1 MVSTRRVCISY
12 KNRLNFSLS
21 YFFDAVPLVTIFLI
35 PTHLSFRR
43 TLLGQVE
50 EDTSTPKKDSP
61 KKMKAKLFTTKKK
74 DSLKKRANKEKFG
87 SRLVVATSGLTS
99 KGQKIKNLVPAFKP
113 MMVYYII
120 SVFILFSH
128 DRKSRSK
135 HTWFQRK

>member
-12 KNRLNFSLS
+12 KNPLNFSLS
-21 YFFDAVPLVTIFLI
+21 FFFDAVPLVTIFLI

-50 EDTSTPKKDSP
+50 EEDTSTPQKRLTKENEG
-61 KKMKAKLFTTKKK
+61 KTFYHQKKK

-113 MMVYYII
+113 KMVYYII
-120 SVFILFSH
+120 SVFIF
-128 DRKSRSK
+128 
-135 HTWFQRK
+135 FG